1 MFNLKINF
9 VIHPTSEIYVSIKV
23 TQQITI
29 MLPNLML
36 RTIFQITR
44 VRMVVRISEAIT
56 VKVTINLF
64 KVCNVSII
72 KTLVLI

>member
-1 MFNLKINF
+1 
-9 VIHPTSEIYVSIKV
+9 
-23 TQQITI
+23 

-36 RTIFQITR
+36 RTIFKITR